1 MFSKLI
7 LVQFFNMNMKILLY
21 IVFIFYPLEIFSS
34 DVFTI
39 SGKITSKAG
48 QELVGANVIIL
59 GTSNGAATDA
69 NGNYSLTFL
78 QNPFENKNLILKVS
92 YIGYQSFIDTLT
104 FDDIDQDFSK
114 INYSLSADVMEL
126 ESVVVTGIGIQQET
140 RKLGVS
146 IESVRKEKVESSPE
160 VSLVSAL
167 RGNVSGL
174 EIRKTSGDAGTNA
187 FFRIRGTGTISGGHE
202 PLVVIDGSPVSTRT
216 IDSGGRETSER
227 GHPESASRM
236 ADINMNDIESIE
248 VLKGA
253 AASAIYG
260 SRASNG
266 VILITTKSGTTGKTK
281 ISYKTTYGISGMNKI
296 YPLQQRFG
304 QGDAGDFVGGN
315 SFSWGKTLN
324 TKNAPWFNPSM
335 DEDEVFD
342 HVKDI
347 TGIGNNFEQ
356 AVSVLGGNEKTT
368 FYFSMSQ
375 SYEKAHWQTFNEYE
389 NTVSTTFGHE
399 PTRKIPSDFLRNTF
413 RIKGSHLL
421 SDKLTL
427 TGSMSYS
434 NVRANQVIR
443 AHSTDGL
450 AKGLLSTPPDFNL
463 RPYLEPSTQFH
474 RSSTD
479 PFPQTRQ
486 GDHSWNNPYWVL
498 YELSQTQNVERVYG
512 NIKLRYDISPWIN
525 LNYIFGSDF
534 SIDERNDIMPIGTYR
549 SGGIGRYIHEDILDQ
564 EWDSNL
570 TFEFD
575 LKQKYKLPIKLVA
588 GHNLNSRSLKR
599 FETTGEDQVLPNYYQ
614 IENYTSVNGDQY
626 LSLIHLESFFMQGTI
641 DLYDQ
646 LYITSALRNDG
657 SSTFGPADRRHNF
670 LKFSA
675 AWEFSKLFVPN
686 FINFGKLRF
695 AYGQAGDEPNVYAIF
710 SGYRSPSLFSAG
722 EKVNLGLTYNGVT
735 GYRSDDEVSNFRIRP
750 ERRHEYELGADIS
763 LFDGSMGISTTIYN
777 AINNDVIYNV
787 DVTPSTGADEM
798 TANGASIGNKGI
810 EFTID
815 YRAIDTEKL
824 KWDSKLI
831 YASNKNS
838 VLEMNG
844 ITGSMAKLMSED
856 LVPSRGIAKFSE
868 VSPGRE
874 YAEFKVLSWARFGY
888 GMVVDHD
895 LNINTPDVN
904 IDTLKDYS
912 WSKNDVYVAK
922 NGLPIMYSQKIWSG
936 YAPNPDW
943 TGSFFN
949 ELSIG
954 KKLKF
959 SCLIDISIGGHIA
972 NYTKNA
978 LYEWGTHADTDKRY
992 HPDFDNPN
1000 WHGYQ
1005 EGVSTNWGKGTFQEL
1020 LNHNHK
1026 SIGPGQDTIITYS
1039 QNFYENYMGRNTD
1052 VINNIEDASYAKL
1065 RELSLSY
1072 NFGKINN
1079 SYLGNPG
1086 VIVRLSAQDLITW
1099 TKYSGWDPETNMYQ
1113 DRISG
1118 EDYFNQ
1124 PQTWRANL
1132 ALQLNW

>member
-1 MFSKLI
+1 MFSELI
-7 LVQFFNMNMKILLY
+7 LTQFFNTFMKVLLY
-21 IVFIFYPLEIFSS
+21 LILIFYPLEIFSS
-34 DVFTI
+34 SVLTI
-39 SGKITSKAG
+39 EGKITSKSG
-48 QELVGANVIIL
+48 QELIGANVVVL
-59 GTSNGAATDA
+59 ENSSGVATDID
-69 NGNYSLTFL
+69 GNYRLTIL
-78 QNPFENKNLILKVS
+78 ENAFKNKILTIKIS
-92 YIGYQSFIDTLT
+92 YIGYQSLTDTVRL
-104 FDDIDQDFSK
+104 DDVNQGL
-114 INYSLSADVMEL
+114 INMDYSLAADVMEL
-126 ESVVVTGIGIQQET
+126 ESVVVTGVGIQQET

-146 IESVRKEKVESSPE
+146 IETVRKEKVESSPE

-202 PLVVIDGSPVSTRT
+202 PLVVIDGSPISTRT

-236 ADINMNDIESIE
+236 ADINMDDIESIE

-281 ISYKTTYGISGMNKI
+281 ISYKANYGISGMNKI
-296 YPLQQRFG
+296 YPLQQQFG

-324 TKNAPWFNPSM
+324 TKNAPWFDASR

-342 HVKDI
+342 HVEDI

-356 AVSVLGGNEKTT
+356 TISVLGGSEKTT
-368 FYFSMSQ
+368 FYFSISQ
-375 SYEKAHWQTFNEYE
+375 SYEKAHWQTFSEYQ

-399 PTRKIPSDFLRNTF
+399 PTRNVPSDFLRKTF

-421 SDKLTL
+421 SDKITL
-427 TGSMSYS
+427 TGSMSYA
-434 NVRANQVIR
+434 NVRGNQVIR

-463 RPYLEPSTQFH
+463 RPYLEPTTQFH

-479 PFPQTRQ
+479 PYPQSRE
-486 GDHSWNNPYWVL
+486 GDHNWNNPYWVL
-498 YELSQTQNVERVYG
+498 YELSQTQDVERAYG
-512 NIKLRYDISPWIN
+512 NLKLRYNVTSWLD
-525 LNYIFGSDF
+525 LNYVLGTDF
-534 SIDERNDIMPIGTYR
+534 SLDQRNDIMPIGTYR

-575 LKQKYKLPIKLVA
+575 LKNLYNLPIKVVA

-614 IENYTSVNGDQY
+614 IENYTSVTGDQY
-626 LSLIHLESFFMQGTI
+626 LSLVHLESFFMQGTI
-641 DLYDQ
+641 DLFDQ

-675 AWEFSKLFVPN
+675 AWEFSKLYSSRFM
-686 FINFGKLRF
+686 NFGKLRF
-695 AYGQAGDEPNVYAIF
+695 AYGQAGDEPNVYTIF

-750 ERRHEYELGADIS
+750 ERRHEYEMGADIS

-777 AINNDVIYNV
+777 AINNDVIYNI
-787 DVTPSTGADEM
+787 DVIPSTGADEM

-810 EFTID
+810 ELTID
-815 YRAIDTEKL
+815 YRAIDTEKI
-824 KWDSKLI
+824 KWDSKFI
-831 YASNKNS
+831 FASNKNT

-844 ITGSMAKLMSED
+844 VTGSMAKSMNQD

-888 GMVVDHD
+888 GIVVDHD
-895 LNINTPDVN
+895 LDINTPDVN
-904 IDTLKDYS
+904 IDTLSQYS
-912 WSKNDVYVAK
+912 WRKNDVYVAD

-949 ELSIG
+949 EVSIG
-954 KKLKF
+954 KKIKLG
-959 SCLIDISIGGHIA
+959 CLVDLSIGGHIA

-992 HPDFDNPN
+992 HPDFDDPD
-1000 WHGYQ
+1000 WYGYE
-1005 EGVSTNWGKGTFQEL
+1005 EGVSTNWGKGKFQNL
-1020 LNHNHK
+1020 LNHGHR

-1065 RELSLSY
+1065 REISLSY

-1079 SYLGNPG
+1079 SYLGDPIV
-1086 VIVRLSAQDLITW
+1086 VIRLSAQDLITW
-1099 TKYSGWDPETNMYQ
+1099 TNYSGWDPETNMYQ

-1132 ALQLNW
+1132 AFQLNW

>member
-1 MFSKLI
+1 MFFKPI
-7 LVQFFNMNMKILLY
+7 LNQFSNMFIRFLFYTIL
-21 IVFIFYPLEIFSS
+21 IFYPLTILGSDIFT
-34 DVFTI
+34 FT
-39 SGKITSKAG
+39 GKVTSKSG
-48 QELVGANVIIL
+48 QELIGANIIIL
-59 GTSNGAATDA
+59 GSSSGAATDVD
-69 NGNYSLTFL
+69 GNYTLTVFRSS
-78 QNPFENKNLILKVS
+78 FEKNILPIKIS
-92 YIGYQSFIDTLT
+92 YIGYQSFLDTIDINT
-104 FDDIDQDFSK
+104 IDQDFIT
-114 INYSLSADVMEL
+114 INYALNADVMEL
-126 ESVVVTGIGIQQET
+126 ESVVVTGVGIQQEAK
-140 RKLGVS
+140 KLGVS
-146 IESVRKEKVESSPE
+146 IETVRKEKVEDSPE

-202 PLVVIDGSPVSTRT
+202 PLVVIDGSPISTRT

-236 ADINMNDIESIE
+236 ADINMDDIESIE

-281 ISYKTTYGISGMNKI
+281 ISYKSNYGISGMNKI
-296 YPLQQRFG
+296 YPLQQQFG

-315 SFSWGKTLN
+315 SFSWGKILN
-324 TKNAPWFNPSM
+324 TKNAPWYDPSR
-335 DEDEVFD
+335 DQDEVFN
-342 HVKDI
+342 HVEDI
-347 TGIGNNFEQ
+347 TGLGNNYEQ
-356 AVSVLGGNEKTT
+356 TVSVLGGNEKTT

-375 SYEKAHWQTFNEYE
+375 SYEKAHWQTYNEYQE
-389 NTVSTTFGHE
+389 TVSTTFGHE
-399 PTRKIPSDFLRNTF
+399 PTRNIPSDFLRKTF
-413 RIKGSHLL
+413 RLKGSHLL
-421 SDKLTL
+421 TNKITL
-427 TGSMSYS
+427 TGSMSYV
-434 NVRANQVIR
+434 NVRGNQVIR

-463 RPYLEPSTQFH
+463 RPYLEPSTQYH

-479 PFPQTRQ
+479 PYPQTIE
-486 GDHSWNNPYWVL
+486 GDHNWNNPYWVL
-498 YELSQTQNVERVYG
+498 YELSQTQDVERAYG
-512 NIKLRYDISPWIN
+512 NIKLRYDINPWLN
-525 LNYIFGSDF
+525 LNYVLGTDF
-534 SIDERNDIMPIGTYR
+534 SLDQRNDIMPTGTYR

-575 LKQKYKLPIKLVA
+575 LQKLYKIPIKLVA

-599 FETTGEDQVLPNYYQ
+599 FETTGENQVLPNYYQ

-626 LSLIHLESFFMQGTI
+626 ISLVHLESFFMQGTI
-641 DLYDQ
+641 DLFDQ
-646 LYITSALRNDG
+646 LYITSAIRNDG

-675 AWEFSKLFVPN
+675 AWEFSKSYSPK
-686 FINFGKLRF
+686 FINFGKLRI
-695 AYGQAGDEPNVYAIF
+695 AYGQAGDEPNVYTIF

-750 ERRHEYELGADIS
+750 ERRHEYELGTDIS
-763 LFDGSMGISTTIYN
+763 LFNGSMGFSTTFYN
-777 AINNDVIYNV
+777 AINNDVIYNI

-798 TANGASIGNKGI
+798 TANGAAISNRGV
-810 EFTID
+810 ELTID
-815 YRAIDTEKL
+815 YRAIDKEKI
-824 KWDSKLI
+824 KWDSKFI
-831 YASNKNS
+831 FASNKNT

-844 ITGSMAKLMSED
+844 ITGSMAKSMNQD

-888 GMVVDHD
+888 DIVIDHD
-895 LNINTPDVN
+895 LDINTPEVN
-904 IDTLKDYS
+904 IDTLGQYE
-912 WSKNDVYVAK
+912 WRKNDVYVAD
-922 NGLPIMYSQKIWSG
+922 NGLPIMYGQKIWSG

-943 TGSFFN
+943 TGSLFN
-949 ELSIG
+949 EVSIG
-954 KKLKF
+954 KKVKL

-992 HPDFDNPN
+992 HPDFDNPD
-1000 WHGYQ
+1000 WYGYI
-1005 EGVSTNWGKGTFQEL
+1005 EDESTNWGKGRFEEL
-1020 LNHNHK
+1020 LNHGHR

-1039 QNFYENYMGRNTD
+1039 QNFYENFMGRNTD

-1065 RELSLSY
+1065 REISISY

-1079 SYLGNPG
+1079 NYLGSPNL
-1086 VIVRLSAQDLITW
+1086 VVRLSAQDLLTW
-1099 TKYSGWDPETNMYQ
+1099 TNYSGWDPETNMYQ

-1132 ALQLNW
+1132 AFQLNW